1 MGTESD
7 VLFKYSEHHAIYNFL
22 DKNQT
27 PIILYDTMS
36 QDKEKS
42 SFTAYDIDLS
52 LADIETLTAGE
63 LINENIATV
72 LLRLVYLALTYSK
85 YARVS
90 M

>member
-1 MGTESD
+1 
-7 VLFKYSEHHAIYNFL
+7 
-22 DKNQT
+22 
-27 PIILYDTMS
+27 MS